1 MFKLFIVM
9 ALTTYLNASWM
20 FVNDDGSLSSYH
32 QEDESYFIPQEVEK
46 PKKTKVRKKYHKRKK
61 KIIITSQ
68 PIYQNSKKTIYLTF
82 DDGPLNGTENVIDT
96 LSEMSIPATMFMI
109 GKHIDSSRYRKE
121 LFLNAIDEPY
131 ILVANHTYSHAN
143 GRYRHFYSS
152 VYRVRKDLQKMENK
166 LLNQDPSHGFMCCR
180 LAGRNVFRLPNIR
193 KNDPAIKR
201 SREYDA
207 YNALSDDGFSIFGW
221 DYQWSY
227 NPKNGKPYKSPQT
240 LVRDIEKIYHRGR
253 TKKAGKLILLMHD
266 FEFKDRFNGKKK
278 LRKFITLLQERG
290 WSFGTLDSY

>member
-1 MFKLFIVM
+1 
-9 ALTTYLNASWM
+9 M
-20 FVNDDGSLSSYH
+20 FVNDDGSFTPYG
-32 QEDESYFIPQEVEK
+32 QESKTYSIPQEEVVV
-46 PKKTKVRKKYHKRKK
+46 KKRVYKKIKKHRKK
-61 KIIITSQ
+61 KVVKKRYIQ
-68 PIYQNSKKTIYLTF
+68 PVSADKTIYLTF
-82 DDGPLNGTENVIDT
+82 DDGPLSGTENVIDV
-96 LSEMSIPATMFMI
+96 LSQDSIPATMFMI

-152 VYRVRKDLQKMENK
+152 ISRVKKDLQKMENK
-166 LLNQDPSHGFMCCR
+166 LLNQDPAHGFMCCR

-207 YNALSDDGFSIFGW
+207 YNALRDDGFSIFGW